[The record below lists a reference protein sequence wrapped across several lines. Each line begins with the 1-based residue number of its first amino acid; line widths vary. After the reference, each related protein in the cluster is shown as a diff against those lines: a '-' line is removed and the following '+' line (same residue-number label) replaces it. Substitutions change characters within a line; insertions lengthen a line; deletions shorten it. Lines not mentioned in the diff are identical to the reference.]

1 MTIEKVKSDLIW
13 FFIVML
19 ITIIMIPLSEIL
31 YFKFAPTHSFIS
43 VKKYSVTAGCLG
55 GPATNDM
62 EVKSKNS
69 YNIKQTSEL
78 LRKNGEMR
86 VDQDVEA
93 RDILVQVSNNTSTA
107 HIIREQLP
115 TITVAGT
122 YKVRLLRELLLPYN
136 NKKTITTESNEFT
149 VHNCVQ

>member
-43 VKKYSVTAGCLG
+43 VRNYNVTAGCLG
-55 GPATNDM
+55 NPITNNI
-62 EVKSKNS
+62 EFKSKNS
-69 YNIKQTSEL
+69 YNIKQTSGL
-78 LRKNGEMR
+78 LRKNGESR
-86 VDQDVEA
+86 IDQDIET
-93 RDILVQVSNNTSTA
+93 RDILLEVSNDNTTA
-107 HIIREQLP
+107 HIIREQPP
-115 TITVAGT
+115 TITIEGT
-122 YKVRLLRELLLPYN
+122 YKIKILRELLLPYN

-149 VHNCVQ
+149 VRNCVQ